1 MHLVVDGHGHP
12 LAATLT
18 AGQAHESRQV
28 EPLLRM
34 IRLRHRRRR
43 PRQLAGDK
51 GYSYPGVRAHL
62 RRRGIRAVIPRRVD
76 QLGKRGRPA
85 HFDRDAYRRRNAV
98 ERCVGWL
105 KGNRGVGTRHDKLAT
120 SFLAFVRLAM
130 IQRLLRA
137 LRQLRDTT

>member
-1 MHLVVDGHGHP
+1 MVVDGHGYP

-18 AGQAHESRQV
+18 AGQTHESRQV

-34 IRLRHRRRR
+34 IRLGRRRR
-43 PRQLAGDK
+43 PARLAGDE

-85 HFDRDAYRRRNAV
+85 RFDRDAYRRRNAV
-98 ERCVGWL
+98 ERCVGRL
-105 KGNRGVGTRHDKLAT
+105 KGNRGIGTRHDKLAT
-120 SFLAFVRLAM
+120 SFLAFVKLAM